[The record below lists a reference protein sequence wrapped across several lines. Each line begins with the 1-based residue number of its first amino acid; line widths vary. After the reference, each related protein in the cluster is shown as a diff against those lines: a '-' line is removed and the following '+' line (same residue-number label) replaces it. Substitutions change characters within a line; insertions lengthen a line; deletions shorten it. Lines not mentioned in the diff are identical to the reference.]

1 MIATAPGTQNLQIL
15 FYNPDPDG
23 HAGWL
28 QLLREAL
35 PGAVVR
41 LWQPGDSAPAD
52 YALVW
57 QQPAALLEPERGL
70 KAVFNLGAGVD
81 AVLKQLKHRPDLPL
95 IRIDDGAMAIQMA
108 EYACYGVL
116 HYFRQFD
123 RYGRQ
128 ARDGEWTRHAPL
140 DKSQF
145 TVGILGLGV
154 LGSRVAQALRHF
166 DFPVLGWTR
175 GPRPASDIQTFH
187 GAHGLGQLLRRCRVA
202 ICMLPLTEETRGLLN
217 RAALEQLPPHSYIIN
232 VARGAHLVQE
242 DLLALIRNGH
252 LAGAMLDVF
261 DEEPLPPQHPFWHEP
276 CITITPHISAK
287 TVRAESIRQVA
298 QKIAALECGESVTGL
313 VDRNKG
319 Y

>member
-1 MIATAPGTQNLQIL
+1 MRPLHVL
-15 FYNPDPDG
+15 FHNSDPDS

-35 PGAVVR
+35 PGAAVR
-41 LWQPGDSAPAD
+41 LWQPGDDAPAD

-57 QQPAALLEPERGL
+57 QQPAALLQQPRGL

-81 AVLKQLKHRPDLPL
+81 AILRQLASQPDLPL

-123 RYGRQ
+123 RYAIQ
-128 ARDGEWTRHAPL
+128 ARGAEWTKLVPR
-140 DKSQF
+140 DKTQF
-145 TVGILGLGV
+145 RIGILGLGV
-154 LGSRVAQALRHF
+154 LGTRVAQALRHF

-175 GPRPASDIQTFH
+175 GARAATDIPAVH
-187 GAHGLGQLLRRCRVA
+187 GADGLRQLLRVSNVV
-202 ICMLPLTEETRGLLN
+202 ICMLPLTGETRGLLN
-217 RAALEQLPPHSYIIN
+217 RAAMEQMPPHSYIIN
-232 VARGAHLVQE
+232 VARGAHIVQD
-242 DLLALIRNGH
+242 DLLALIRGGH

-261 DEEPLPPQHPFWHEP
+261 DEEPLPPQHPFWQEP
-276 CITITPHISAK
+276 RITITPHISAK
-287 TVRAESIRQVA
+287 TVRAESIRQVT
-298 QKIAALECGESVTGL
+298 QKIAALERGESVTGL

>member
-1 MIATAPGTQNLQIL
+1 MSQSAAITRPSQIL
-15 FYNPDPDG
+15 FYNADPDS

-28 QLLREAL
+28 QLLGEAL
-35 PGAVVR
+35 PGATVR
-41 LWQPGDSAPAD
+41 LWQPGDEAPAD

-57 QQPAALLEPERGL
+57 QQPAALLQAPRGL

-81 AVLKQLKHRPDLPL
+81 AVLRQLAQQPALPL

-128 ARDGEWTRHAPL
+128 ARDGQWIRHGWR

-145 TVGILGLGV
+145 TIGILGLGV
-154 LGSRVAQALRHF
+154 LGSRIAQALRHF
-166 DFPVLGWTR
+166 DFPVVGWTR
-175 GPRPASDIQTFH
+175 GPRAGADIPTFH
-187 GAHGLGQLLRRCRVA
+187 GADGLRQVLRRSNIV
-202 ICMLPLTEETRGLLN
+202 ICILPLTDETRGLLN
-217 RAALEQLPPHSYIIN
+217 RETLQQLPPHSYVIN
-232 VARGAHLVQE
+232 VARGAHLVQD
-242 DLLALIRNGH
+242 DLLALIRSGH

-261 DEEPLPPQHPFWHEP
+261 DEEPLPPQHPFWQESR
-276 CITITPHISAK
+276 ITITPHISAK
-287 TVRAESIRQVA
+287 TVRAETIRQVT
-298 QKIAALECGESVTGL
+298 QKIAALERGESVAGL

-319 Y
+319 S

>member
-1 MIATAPGTQNLQIL
+1 MRLSAATMRPLQIL
-15 FYNPDPDG
+15 FFNPDPDS

-28 QLLREAL
+28 QLLTAAL
-35 PGAVVR
+35 PDAAVR
-41 LWQPGDSAPAD
+41 LWQRGDNASAD

-57 QQPAALLEPERGL
+57 QQPPELLQAPRGL

-81 AVLKQLKHRPDLPL
+81 AVLKQLTQQPELPL

-123 RYGRQ
+123 RYGQQ
-128 ARDGEWTRHAPL
+128 ARDGQWIRLAPR

-154 LGSRVAQALRHF
+154 LGSRIAQALRHF
-166 DFPVLGWTR
+166 DFPVQGWTR
-175 GPRPASDIQTFH
+175 GPRPASDIPTFH
-187 GAHGLGQLLRRCRVA
+187 GADGLQQILRTSNVLVC
-202 ICMLPLTEETRGLLN
+202 ILPLTGETRGLLD

-232 VARGAHLVQE
+232 VARGAHLVQD
-242 DLLALIRNGH
+242 DLLTLIRSGH

-261 DEEPLPPQHPFWHEP
+261 DEEPLPPQHPFWREP
-276 CITITPHISAK
+276 RITITPHISAK
-287 TVRAESIRQVA
+287 TVRAESIRQIT
-298 QKIAALECGESVTGL
+298 QKIAALERGESVAGL

>member
-1 MIATAPGTQNLQIL
+1 MRPLQIL
-15 FYNPDPDG
+15 FFNSDPES

-28 QLLREAL
+28 QLLSAAL
-35 PGAVVR
+35 PGATVR
-41 LWQPGDSAPAD
+41 LWQPGDDAPAD

-57 QQPAALLEPERGL
+57 QQPPELLQKPRGL

-81 AVLKQLKHRPDLPL
+81 AVLKQLAQQPELPL

-123 RYGRQ
+123 RYGQQ
-128 ARDGEWTRHAPL
+128 ARDSQWVRLAPR

-154 LGSRVAQALRHF
+154 LGTRIGQALRHF
-166 DFPVLGWTR
+166 DFPVQGWTR
-175 GPRPASDIQTFH
+175 GPRPQSDIPSFH
-187 GAHGLGQLLRRCRVA
+187 GADGLQQILRTSNVLVC
-202 ICMLPLTEETRGLLN
+202 ILPLTGETRGLLD
-217 RAALEQLPPHSYIIN
+217 RAALAQLPPHSYIIN
-232 VARGAHLVQE
+232 VARGAHIVQD
-242 DLLALIRNGH
+242 DLLALIHSGH

-261 DEEPLPPQHPFWHEP
+261 DEEPLPPQHPFWQEP
-276 CITITPHISAK
+276 RITITPHISAK
-287 TVRAESIRQVA
+287 TVRTESIRQIT
-298 QKIAALECGESVTGL
+298 QKIAALERGENVAGL